1 MVENCPGGSIVRIM
15 DRYVIRQNVDR
26 TFTVRVEDGSDWT
39 RASPYFSSEA
49 EAEAWIMEQGRGT
62 EYIVARG
69 GDVE

>member
-1 MVENCPGGSIVRIM
+1 VVENRPAGSIVRIM

-49 EAEAWIMEQGRGT
+49 GAEAWIAEQGRGT
-62 EYIVARG
+62 EYTVSRDGEA
-69 GDVE
+69 E